1 MNQHNVKHSPCEIV
15 AKQQDG
21 GSAACADDIYG

>member
-1 MNQHNVKHSPCEIV
+1 MNQRNVKHSPCEIV

-21 GSAACADDIYG
+21 GSAACADIYG